1 MRLLFNQISTL
12 SILGTNYKIGYYLLI
27 LFNFI
32 IGFLEALSIAAL
44 IPLIG
49 ILLNVE
55 DYKFFFGLENFF

>member
-32 IGFLEALSIAAL
+32 IGFLKALSIAAL

-49 ILLNVE
+49 MLLNV
-55 DYKFFFGLENFF
+55 